1 MSGGGEGGGSTGAR
15 EAAEARAAYEGFA
28 LAVRI
33 MYMLYAPDAPAT
45 EVGRPWEVVKEIAEG
60 RLSLSNPAEL
70 AARFPGM
77 KDLLFDTANLVVA
90 RERETATAVLEG
102 LQEAL

>member
-1 MSGGGEGGGSTGAR
+1 MSGGGEDGRSPGGR
-15 EAAEARAAYEGFA
+15 ETAEARAAYEGFA

-33 MYMLYAPDAPAT
+33 MYMLYAPEAPAS
-45 EVGRPWEVVKEIAEG
+45 EVERPWEVVKEIAEG
-60 RLSLSNPAEL
+60 RLSLANPAEL
-70 AARFPGM
+70 AARFPDM
-77 KDLLFDTANLVVA
+77 KDLLFDTANQVVA